1 MIEYPEI
8 KQYLGKPIKSST
20 RLIILSLIVIAMIIA
35 TIIFLISV
43 GYINTSSPSKAGKI
57 IT

>member
-8 KQYLGKPIKSST
+8 KQYIGKPIKPST
-20 RLIILSLIVIAMIIA
+20 RLIILSLVVIGMIIA

-43 GYINTSSPSKAGKI
+43 GYINISSPSKTGEV

>member
-8 KQYLGKPIKSST
+8 KQYLGKPIKPST
-20 RLIILSLIVIAMIIA
+20 RLIILSLIIIAMIIA

-43 GYINTSSPSKAGKI
+43 GYINISSPSNAGQV

>member
-8 KQYLGKPIKSST
+8 KQYLGKPSKPST
-20 RLIILSLIVIAMIIA
+20 RLIILSLVVIAMIIA

-43 GYINTSSPSKAGKI
+43 GYINISSPSKAGKI

>member
-8 KQYLGKPIKSST
+8 RQYIGKPIKSST
-20 RLIILSLIVIAMIIA
+20 RLIIVALMILLIIIA
-35 TIIFLISV
+35 TIIFLFAT
-43 GYINTSSPSKAGKI
+43 GYVNISSPSKAGQV